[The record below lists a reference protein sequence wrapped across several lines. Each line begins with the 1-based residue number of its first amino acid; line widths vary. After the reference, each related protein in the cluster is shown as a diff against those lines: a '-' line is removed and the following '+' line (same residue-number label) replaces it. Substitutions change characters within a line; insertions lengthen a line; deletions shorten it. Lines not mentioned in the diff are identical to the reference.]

1 MPAIFIKLILILIS
15 EDIMKL
21 RIATLVLPLALACSV
36 SFADTTTTNTP
47 TNNNAQSLAQKSPQG
62 NAVLLSSILH
72 ELQAN
77 GYGTIKSVIL
87 EDGVYKVDA
96 FDTAG
101 EEVTVKVN
109 PDTGAMMNNDDD
121 HSSKYKVTIQQAVAA
136 VENAGYTKIKS
147 IECDDDSYAVE
158 ALDRDGEEVE
168 LEVSRSSGAVSE
180 D

>member
-1 MPAIFIKLILILIS
+1 
-15 EDIMKL
+15 MKL

-36 SFADTTTTNTP
+36 SFADTSTANT
-47 TNNNAQSLAQKSPQG
+47 TNNNAQSSAQTSGQSST
-62 NAVLLSSILH
+62 VLLSSILQ

-77 GYGTIKSVIL
+77 GYATIKSVTL

-96 FDTAG
+96 FDSAG

-109 PDTGAMMNNDDD
+109 PDTGVIMNKDDD
-121 HSSKYKVTIQQAVAA
+121 QNSKYKVTLQQAAAA

-147 IECDDDSYAVE
+147 IECDDDFYAVE
-158 ALDRDGEEVE
+158 ALDKDGEDVD